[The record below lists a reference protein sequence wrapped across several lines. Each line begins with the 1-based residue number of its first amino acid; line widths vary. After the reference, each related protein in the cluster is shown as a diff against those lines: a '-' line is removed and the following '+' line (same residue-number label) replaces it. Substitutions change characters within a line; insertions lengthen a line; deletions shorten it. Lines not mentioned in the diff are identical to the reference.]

1 MQLNLADYGKTLA
14 TRQLA
19 SKLRGDLLSQ
29 TGNDVILDLA
39 GVLAVSHSFADELV
53 GELAEAAIDPGAGF
67 EIHVLNASDEVLAV
81 IERACELRGA
91 SRALK
96 IPHAA

>member
-1 MQLNLADYGKTLA
+1 MQLTLADYGKTLA

-19 SKLRGDLLSQ
+19 SRLRGDLLPNSGD
-29 TGNDVILDLA
+29 TLVLDFA

-53 GELAEAAIDPGAGF
+53 GQLAETAVEGDGSF
-67 EIHVLNASDEVLAV
+67 EVHVLNASDEVLLV
-81 IERACELRGA
+81 VERACERRGA
-91 SRALK
+91 PQALK